1 MKQDSNRDEEQREKF
16 LLTPDTS
23 FHVEEVS
30 LAEQSWPLVSGL
42 SYFSIKRWG
51 KGFPGGPGVENLPAN
66 AGDMGLIPGLGRFH
80 LLWSSL
86 ARVPQLLS
94 PSSRAQE
101 LQLLS
106 SCAATSEAH
115 AP

>member
-1 MKQDSNRDEEQREKF
+1 MRQDSNRDEEQREKF

-66 AGDMGLIPGLGRFH
+66 AGDTGLIPALGRSH
-80 LLWSSL
+80 
-86 ARVPQLLS
+86 RPQS
-94 PSSRAQE
+94 NYRDP
-101 LQLLS
+101 
-106 SCAATSEAH
+106 
-115 AP
+115 